1 MFKELPTIVS
11 GNVDVL
17 SGSTLICYTDG
28 LVEQENE
35 KSEEFGMTRL
45 EAIVRQGE
53 DMTIDAMHSTMV
65 KSLKDFRGSTP
76 PLDDTALLSCRFR

>member
-1 MFKELPTIVS
+1 
-11 GNVDVL
+11 
-17 SGSTLICYTDG
+17 
-28 LVEQENE
+28 
-35 KSEEFGMTRL
+35 MTRL
-45 EAIVRQGE
+45 EEIVRKGE